1 MMATADSAAGEV
13 VAAITDFVKAVNRG
27 DQDRALALL
36 TKDVSIVED
45 LAPYRWRGPTAGAE
59 WLLAMHENAQANAI
73 TGIFM
78 QLGRATR
85 VEVEGEHAY
94 VIVEGH
100 LTYNGVKLLHSHG
113 TLTFAL
119 IKELRGWL
127 ISAFAWT
134 GPVASL

>member
-1 MMATADSAAGEV
+1 MVDSTSAAEV
-13 VAAITDFVKAVNRG
+13 VVAIKDFVGAVNRG

-36 TKDVSIVED
+36 TKDVTIMED
-45 LAPYRWRGPTAGAE
+45 LAPYRWQGPTAGAE
-59 WLLAMHENAQANAI
+59 WLVAMNENAQREAI

-85 VEVEGEHAY
+85 VEVEGPHAY
-94 VIVEGH
+94 AIVEGH

-119 IKELRGWL
+119 VKEQRGWL

-134 GPVASL
+134 GPIATL

>member
-1 MMATADSAAGEV
+1 MATSPPAAAE
-13 VAAITDFVKAVNRG
+13 AIASIKDFVGAVNRG
-27 DQDRALALL
+27 DQNRALALL
-36 TKDVSIVED
+36 TKDVSIIED
-45 LAPYRWRGPTAGAE
+45 LAPYRWQGPTAGAE

-85 VEVEGEHAY
+85 VEAEGDRAY
-94 VIVEGH
+94 AILEGH
-100 LTYNGVKLLHSHG
+100 LTYNGVKLLHAHG

-119 IKELRGWL
+119 VKEPRGWL

-134 GPVASL
+134 GPVATL